1 MTEQKTHSMR
11 MAKADKADLETA
23 YQVMQLLD
31 SMSRG
36 YYPSTDEGT
45 PTFFDSEDM
54 DHLQFLH
61 QRIIE
66 IAENSGG
73 FSRVVGAAG
82 IFLNEENSLIDPA
95 EDCIELHPDIV
106 QAGIDAKRYR
116 DLRRGQAWSVIDW
129 IGDTL
134 RGEAL
139 DAAIDAR
146 EASQDNPR
154 FNGD

>member
-1 MTEQKTHSMR
+1 MTEQKTYRLR

-31 SMSRG
+31 NMSRG
-36 YYPSTDEGT
+36 HYPSTDET
-45 PTFFDSEDM
+45 PTFFDSEDV

-82 IFLNEENSLIDPA
+82 IFLNEENGLIDPA
-95 EDCIELHPDIV
+95 EDCIELHPDIA

-116 DLRRGQAWSVIDW
+116 ALRCGQAWSVIDW

-146 EASQDNPR
+146 EAQQDNPR
-154 FNGD
+154 ANGD